1 MILSKNDIMMVLSR
15 NEAVSYEKKRLPE
28 DQADARQ
35 TLLPCNKTSWRGSR
49 SDRRRGDRRRLWR
62 LERGGARERR
72 LATRN
77 KHDATSDDPTRTK
90 RHKLEKPQ
98 LAHTL
103 FLLRIFSTFRTDS
116 WDWSSGSDRTVIWA
130 TSSTK
135 SVKKTGQIGNANIC
149 GKKLTYQ
156 SGWRSPGPDVANL
169 GSSLRFSGPRFSI
182 PGPHL
187 AAANW

>member
-1 MILSKNDIMMVLSR
+1 MMVLSR

-103 FLLRIFSTFRTDS
+103 FLLRIFSTCRTDS

-135 SVKKTGQIGNANIC
+135 SVKKTGQLGNANIC
-149 GKKLTYQ
+149 GKSSPTNRGVGGLQDLTWLIWDPH
-156 SGWRSPGPDVANL
+156 SVFRDL
-169 GSSLRFSGPRFSI
+169 DSLFRALTWQRLTGR
-182 PGPHL
+182 
-187 AAANW
+187 

>member
-1 MILSKNDIMMVLSR
+1 MILGKNDIMMVLSR
-15 NEAVSYEKKRLPE
+15 NEGVSYEKKRLPE

-49 SDRRRGDRRRLWR
+49 SDRRQKTTLETR
-62 LERGGARERR
+62 ERGTRAPPCNEKQARRHQRR
-72 LATRN
+72 PHEN
-77 KHDATSDDPTRTK
+77 KTPQARK
-90 RHKLEKPQ
+90 AQ

-103 FLLRIFSTFRTDS
+103 FLLRNFSTFRTDS

-149 GKKLTYQ
+149 GRKLTYQ